1 MIYKYLRFSTCK
13 QDEMQQENMIDNY
26 LSSKGMKADSTITD
40 AGISGGVSYEK
51 RNLGDLCKTLKPN
64 DVILVS
70 EVSRLTRSGISELAI
85 IIDKYFKPNKL
96 RLIICN
102 VNLDID
108 CSDINPMVEL
118 QLAMMATFAKIEK
131 QLIQERTKNALDAR
145 KKEIQTNGY
154 YVNKRGEKCTKL
166 GGGAMSEE
174 ARAKAGEAKQRKAL
188 QDETNQFFAKYIYM
202 YEQRCGKLNANSGKE
217 HFEEI
222 ARELNNLGKRTHTGL
237 EYTGTRVRALWVRMR
252 NRQHLNNG

>member
-13 QDEMQQENMIDNY
+13 QDEMQQENMIDSY
-26 LSSKGMKADSTITD
+26 LKAKGMHADSTITD
-40 AGISGGVSYEK
+40 AGISGGISFKK
-51 RNLGDLCKTLKPN
+51 RNLGDLCKSLNNN

-70 EVSRLTRSGISELAI
+70 EVSRLTRSGISELAV

-131 QLIQERTKNALDAR
+131 QLIQERTKNALEAR
-145 KKEIQTNGY
+145 KKQIEANGY
-154 YVNKRGEKCTKL
+154 YISKKGVKRTKL

-174 ARAKAGEAKQRKAL
+174 SREQASETKRRKAKA
-188 QDETNQFFAKYIYM
+188 DEKNQFFAKFIHT
-202 YEQRCGKLNANSGKE
+202 YEGRCGKLTANSGKE
-217 HFEEI
+217 HFEQI
-222 ARELNNLGKRTHTGL
+222 ANELNSLGFKTHTGL
-237 EYTGTRVRALWVRMR
+237 EYTAGRVRALWVRMKER
-252 NRQHLNNG
+252 EYLDD

>member
-13 QDEMQQENMIDNY
+13 QDEMQQENMIDSY
-26 LSSKGMKADSTITD
+26 LKAKGMHADSTITD
-40 AGISGGVSYEK
+40 AGISGGVSFKK
-51 RNLGDLCKTLKPN
+51 RNLGDLCKSLNNN

-70 EVSRLTRSGISELAI
+70 EVSRLTRSGISELAV

-131 QLIQERTKNALDAR
+131 QLIQERTKNALEAR
-145 KKEIQTNGY
+145 KKQIKDNGY
-154 YVNKRGEKCTKL
+154 YINKKGEKRTKL

-174 ARAKAGEAKQRKAL
+174 SREQASETKRRKAKA
-188 QDETNQFFAKYIYM
+188 DEKNQFFAKFIHT
-202 YEQRCGKLNANSGKE
+202 YEARCGKLTANSGKE
-217 HFEEI
+217 HFEQI
-222 ARELNNLGKRTHTGL
+222 ANELNSLGFKTHTGL
-237 EYTGTRVRALWVRMR
+237 EYTAGRVRALWVRMKER
-252 NRQHLNNG
+252 EYLDD

>member
-1 MIYKYLRFSTCK
+1 MVYKYLRFSTCK
-13 QDEMQQENMIDNY
+13 QDEMQQENMIDSY
-26 LSSKGMKADSTITD
+26 LKSKGMHADNIITD
-40 AGISGGVSYEK
+40 KGVSGGVCFTN
-51 RNLGDLCKTLKPN
+51 RNLGDLCKSLKKN
-64 DVILVS
+64 DIILVS

-131 QLIQERTKNALDAR
+131 QLIQERTKNALEAR
-145 KKEIQTNGY
+145 KKQIEANGY
-154 YVNKRGEKCTKL
+154 YLNKNGEKRTKL

-174 ARAKAGEAKQRKAL
+174 SRAQAAETKRRKAKA
-188 QDETNQFFAKYIYM
+188 DEKNQFFAKFIHT
-202 YEQRCGKLNANSGKE
+202 YEERCGKLTANSGKE
-217 HFEEI
+217 HFEQI
-222 ARELNNLGKRTHTGL
+222 AKELNSLGFKTHTGL
-237 EYTGTRVRALWVRMR
+237 EYNAGRVRALWVRMKER
-252 NRQHLNNG
+252 EYLDN